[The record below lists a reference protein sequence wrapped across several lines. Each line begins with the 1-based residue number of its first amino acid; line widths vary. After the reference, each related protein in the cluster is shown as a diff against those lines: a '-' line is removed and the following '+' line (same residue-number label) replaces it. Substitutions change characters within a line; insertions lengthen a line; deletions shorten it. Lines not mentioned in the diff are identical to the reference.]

1 MAEKLSH
8 AVEDVNFSLL
18 LWKKEYFEEDWN
30 FNMKHTQ
37 QTKYT
42 MVNLKDIEY
51 QLDKIT
57 LYTEII
63 NNSPDYGNVEH
74 ELTRILDSIDYILA
88 CDDMELA
95 ELGVDKNGLPE
106 HRTII
111 VANHDAPLAQVQHRQ

>member
-1 MAEKLSH
+1 MI
-8 AVEDVNFSLL
+8 
-18 LWKKEYFEEDWN
+18 
-30 FNMKHTQ
+30 HTQ

-42 MVNLKDIEY
+42 MINLKDIEY

-63 NNSPDYGNVEH
+63 NNSPDYGKVEH

-88 CDDMELA
+88 CDDMDLA

-106 HRTII
+106 HRTFI
-111 VANHDAPLAQVQHRQ
+111 VANHDALLAQVQHRQ

>member
-1 MAEKLSH
+1 MR
-8 AVEDVNFSLL
+8 
-18 LWKKEYFEEDWN
+18 
-30 FNMKHTQ
+30 HTQ
-37 QTKYT
+37 QAKYT
-42 MVNLKDIEY
+42 MINLKDIEY

-106 HRTII
+106 HRTFI